1 MPSTTYRQQKV
12 GRTFENAVRKAD
24 ISRQELADLLG
35 VHQSSFTYWYKRG
48 VTTPYAKTVAELL
61 DLDVKTIL
69 SKVQMGRRKKASRDL
84 RQKNG
89 FVNDYSE
96 LITKPRAIKTE
107 PFTPTTSI
115 ARNAISATTNSSGI
129 AFELSPQRTV
139 NIDLLG
145 LVANMRL
152 SVQQEDTLQS
162 LALTFL
168 GEKA

>member
-1 MPSTTYRQQKV
+1 MPSTNYRQQKV

-24 ISRQELADLLG
+24 ISRQELANLLG

-48 VTTPYAKTVAELL
+48 VTTQYANTVAELL

-69 SKVQMGRRKKASRDL
+69 SKVQMGRRKKL
-84 RQKNG
+84 PQQKNG

-96 LITKPRAIKTE
+96 LITKPRAMQMKQL
-107 PFTPTTSI
+107 TPTTSI
-115 ARNAISATTNSSGI
+115 AKNAISATTNSSGI

-145 LVANMRL
+145 LIANMRL

>member
-35 VHQSSFTYWYKRG
+35 VHQSSFNYWYKRG
-48 VTTPYAKTVAELL
+48 VTTPYANTVAELL

-69 SKVQMGRRKKASRDL
+69 SKVQMGRRKKL
-84 RQKNG
+84 PQQKNG
-89 FVNDYSE
+89 FVNDYSN
-96 LITKPRAIKTE
+96 LINKPRAIKTE